1 MSMIDWYSV
10 GLGALWIMGLGLV
23 TAGLSL
29 ANFIGCTQICKF
41 GQALKM
47 PACRMMIGL
56 GLVLFCLGLAGSV
69 STLWEHLLWA
79 VLALIFAL
87 QSWRM
92 RKISNQ

>member
-1 MSMIDWYSV
+1 MIDWYSV
-10 GLGALWIMGLGLV
+10 GFGALWIMGLGLV

-29 ANFIGCTQICKF
+29 ANFFGCTQIWKF
-41 GQALKM
+41 RQALKM
-47 PACRMMIGL
+47 PAYRIMIGL
-56 GLVLFCLGLAGSV
+56 GSVLFCLGLAGSV

-92 RKISNQ
+92 RKISNP